1 MIYPAVTPVPPA
13 VTDLLEEIRVDAS
26 LNQKQRNE
34 LVALLERGDI
44 EQAEDLL
51 HAWRITA

>member
-1 MIYPAVTPVPPA
+1 MIYKSVIPVPPEVA
-13 VTDLLEEIRVDAS
+13 NLLEEIRADAS
-26 LNQKQRNE
+26 LNQNQRNK
-34 LVALLERGDI
+34 LIALQEQGDT